1 MYSFL
6 YDESETGAVW
16 PNDVSLSE
24 FVHGSSNIV
33 VSHIFH
39 QLLDGIRDQ
48 RDELKTE
55 LQKENQLL
63 TNKVDRMLAHFDN
76 YRRDTRTDD
85 SFVTYDISLQ
95 FVVILIYTLKL
106 QSHLQIVTPAYGLHH
121 NIFC

>member
-24 FVHGSSNIV
+24 FVDGSSNIV
-33 VSHIFH
+33 ISQIFR
-39 QLLDGIRDQ
+39 QLLDSIRKQ
-48 RDELKTE
+48 RENLRTE

-63 TNKVDRMLAHFDN
+63 TNKVNRMLTHFDN

-85 SFVTYDISLQ
+85 SFATYDVSLHRP
-95 FVVILIYTLKL
+95 TW
-106 QSHLQIVTPAYGLHH
+106 
-121 NIFC
+121 